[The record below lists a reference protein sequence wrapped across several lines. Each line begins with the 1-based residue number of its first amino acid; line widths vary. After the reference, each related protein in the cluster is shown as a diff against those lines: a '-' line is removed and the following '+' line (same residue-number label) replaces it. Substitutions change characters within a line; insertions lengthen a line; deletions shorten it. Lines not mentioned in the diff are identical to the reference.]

1 MEDHQ
6 CKHQKFSNCLR
17 ANDYL
22 NQCPL
27 RKKRAIIIK
36 TEHSVRFLL
45 LRFVLLYLDQIK
57 CLCYA
62 NPRKVKYKN
71 NIMNDYLVD
80 ENVLGAIVDALI
92 AQKQSQTKLSDEEI
106 TNLRTEGIQKLNQN
120 IEDAFFSQ
128 LSDEQ
133 IDELHE
139 LLQQDDVSQDDLN
152 AFFSNNGVDLKQ
164 TIEQVIKNFSQEF
177 VK

>member
-1 MEDHQ
+1 
-6 CKHQKFSNCLR
+6 
-17 ANDYL
+17 
-22 NQCPL
+22 
-27 RKKRAIIIK
+27 
-36 TEHSVRFLL
+36 
-45 LRFVLLYLDQIK
+45 
-57 CLCYA
+57 
-62 NPRKVKYKN
+62 
-71 NIMNDYLVD
+71 MNDYLVD